1 MTETAKNT
9 TKKATTKKV
18 TPVKVDRLANNKTF
32 TYTDKNGAEHKY
44 VLQFPGVVKT
54 WEMIDNATM
63 QNGQIAKSILA
74 DEYIRNVVVEPQ
86 GLTLDSFD
94 YLPGLDELYNAIDLF
109 LGEKMSD

>member
-9 TKKATTKKV
+9 TKKAATKKV

-54 WEMIDNATM
+54 
-63 QNGQIAKSILA
+63 
-74 DEYIRNVVVEPQ
+74 
-86 GLTLDSFD
+86 
-94 YLPGLDELYNAIDLF
+94 
-109 LGEKMSD
+109 